1 MGLHQ
6 HCGSWLAMPR
16 LTWLGPLLG
25 CVLAA
30 ATPDPAAWSQ
40 GGIIAGPA
48 QAPKGQPNAV
58 FVAFDA
64 DANGA
69 LSAQEL
75 AALAQ
80 AMRAVLASPQPVGS
94 VLAARFDTNRNGALE
109 VIEVDQAR
117 QRLLSS
123 QAAPAPAASHRG
135 KTPAATGLEQTQTAF
150 VVFEPITTAK
160 ARGIDTNRDGSI
172 DAKELDA
179 WQARTIIGLLE
190 AEMDRDKNGL
200 IDPKEFEAWEARTII
215 GSSRPLPAP
224 AAK

>member
-1 MGLHQ
+1 MGAHQ
-6 HCGSWLAMPR
+6 RRCLLLAKPRCSWLIPV
-16 LTWLGPLLG
+16 LG
-25 CVLAA
+25 CILAA
-30 ATPDPAAWSQ
+30 AMPDPAAWAQ
-40 GGIIAGPA
+40 GGLIGGAGA
-48 QAPKGQPNAV
+48 APKGQPNAV

-94 VLAARFDTNRNGALE
+94 VLAARFDTNRNGVLE

-150 VVFEPITTAK
+150 
-160 ARGIDTNRDGSI
+160 
-172 DAKELDA
+172 KELDA